1 MEPVTLEMVRP
12 PLAFDILPL
21 LIATDGAATYLNID
35 HRRLRPNILL
45 ADVPELEERQCPG
58 KVLAIGDVRIQLV
71 KLRGRCVMTTFDPD
85 TQAQDPTVL
94 QRIVN
99 ELDGTTALDSS
110 ILVEGTIRVGDQAR
124 ILVENDL

>member
-1 MEPVTLEMVRP
+1 
-12 PLAFDILPL
+12 
-21 LIATDGAATYLNID
+21 
-35 HRRLRPNILL
+35 
-45 ADVPELEERQCPG
+45 QWPG
-58 KVLAIGDVRIQLV
+58 KILAIGDVRIQLV

-124 ILVENDL
+124 ILAENDL